1 MLQCE
6 KHVHLQM
13 QIHDQVNAREM
24 ASKALKTGV
33 RSTDAYTNVLSI
45 HVANIITDKK

>member
-1 MLQCE
+1 
-6 KHVHLQM
+6 M

-33 RSTDAYTNVLSI
+33 RSTAAYTNLLSI
-45 HVANIITDKK
+45 HMANIITDKK